1 MVTLISQNYSEF
13 ALHAR
18 AILGLPIPLIR
29 QYGPAASAVLLVP
42 GNSEQIGYGN
52 LAQALMQPDTD
63 LRLFGKPEVQG
74 ERRMGVALALGGN
87 VEHAKQKALDVIAKI
102 KVDVL

>member
-1 MVTLISQNYSEF
+1 MTMISQNYSEF

-18 AILGLPIPLIR
+18 AILGLPIPVIR

-42 GNSEQIGYGN
+42 GHSQQISYGN
-52 LAQALMQPDTD
+52 LVQALQQPDTD

-74 ERRMGVALALGGN
+74 DN
-87 VEHAKQKALDVIAKI
+87 VEQAKQKALDVIAQI
-102 KVDVL
+102 RVDVL